1 VRRLQKKTVTG
12 QKLPGPRGNKDAV
25 LSSQLNDRCLLIGFP
40 DYREAAQRLAR
51 AAGIPY
57 ADALIH
63 HFPDGETRL
72 RLPESL
78 PGHVVLCQSLDHPNS
93 KLVELVL
100 AAATARELGVK
111 NITLVAPYLCYMRQ
125 DKAFHPGEAVSQRIV
140 GSLLSQWIDALI
152 TVDSHLHRVHQLK
165 DAVPVNPAINLSA
178 TPVMSAFL
186 GEQMDNP
193 LLVGPDKESEQWV
206 AAIARDSGFDY
217 CVAHKQRFG
226 DQQVRVSLPKA
237 DYRNRH
243 IVLVDDVAST
253 GRTLEEAT
261 LGLANFKPASISV
274 LVTHALFVGDAQERL
289 RRAGVSHIWST
300 DAIPHSSNALHLDRL
315 LAKALDGCRI

>member
-1 VRRLQKKTVTG
+1 MSAR
-12 QKLPGPRGNKDAV
+12 
-25 LSSQLNDRCLLIGFP
+25 LNDSCLLIGFP

-72 RLPESL
+72 QLPESL
-78 PGHVVLCQSLDHPNS
+78 PEYIVLCQTLDHPDS

-100 AAATARELGVK
+100 AAATARDLGARH
-111 NITLVAPYLCYMRQ
+111 ITLVAPYLCYMRQ

-140 GSLLSQWIDALI
+140 GTLLSQWIDALI
-152 TVDSHLHRVHQLK
+152 TVDSHLHRVHQLQ
-165 DAVPVNPAINLSA
+165 DAVPVDPAINLKA
-178 TPVMSAFL
+178 TDVMSAFL
-186 GEQMDNP
+186 EKQVDKP
-193 LLVGPDKESEQWV
+193 FLVGPDEESEQWV

-217 CVAHKQRFG
+217 CVAHKERFG

-261 LGLANFKPASISV
+261 LALTSFEPASISV

-289 RRAGVSHIWST
+289 HRAGVSHIWST
-300 DAIPHSSNALHLDRL
+300 DAIPHASNTLHLDQL
-315 LAKALDGCRI
+315 LAGALNGCRDPRIVQGGT

>member
-1 VRRLQKKTVTG
+1 M
-12 QKLPGPRGNKDAV
+12 
-25 LSSQLNDRCLLIGFP
+25 
-40 DYREAAQRLAR
+40 
-51 AAGIPY
+51 PY
-57 ADALIH
+57 AEALIH

-72 RLPESL
+72 QLPESL
-78 PGHVVLCQSLDHPNS
+78 PEYIVLCQTLDHPDS

-100 AAATARELGVK
+100 AAATARDLGARH
-111 NITLVAPYLCYMRQ
+111 ITLVAPYLCYMRQ

-140 GSLLSQWIDALI
+140 GTLLSQWIDALI
-152 TVDSHLHRVHQLK
+152 TVDSHLHRVHQLQ
-165 DAVPVNPAINLSA
+165 DAVPVSPAINLKA
-178 TPVMSAFL
+178 TAVMSAFL
-186 GEQMDNP
+186 EKQVENP
-193 LLVGPDKESEQWV
+193 FLVGPDEESEQWV

-217 CVAHKQRFG
+217 CVAHKERFG

-261 LGLANFKPASISV
+261 LALTSFEPASISV

-289 RRAGVSHIWST
+289 RQAGVSHIWST
-300 DAIPHSSNALHLDRL
+300 DAIPHSSNALHLDQL
-315 LAKALDGCRI
+315 LAKALDECRLLSM

>member
-1 VRRLQKKTVTG
+1 M
-12 QKLPGPRGNKDAV
+12 
-25 LSSQLNDRCLLIGFP
+25 SSQLNDSCLLIGFP
-40 DYREAAQRLAR
+40 DYRKAAQRLAR

-57 ADALIH
+57 AEALIH

-72 RLPESL
+72 QLPEAL
-78 PGHVVLCQSLDHPNS
+78 PETVILCQTLDHPNS

-100 AAATARELGVK
+100 AAATARNLGARH
-111 NITLVAPYLCYMRQ
+111 ITLVAPYLCYMRQ

-140 GSLLSQWIDALI
+140 GTLLSQWIDALI
-152 TVDSHLHRVHQLK
+152 TVDSHLHRVPQLK

-186 GEQMDNP
+186 GEHIDNP
-193 LLVGPDKESEQWV
+193 FLVGPDEESKQWV
-206 AAIARDSGFDY
+206 AAIAHDKEFDY

-237 DYRNRH
+237 DYRDRH

-261 LGLANFKPASISV
+261 LGLVRFEPASISV
-274 LVTHALFVGDAQERL
+274 LVTHALFLGDAQERL
-289 RRAGVSHIWST
+289 HQAGVCNIWST
-300 DAIPHSSNALHLDRL
+300 DAIPHPSNALHLDHL
-315 LAKALDGCRI
+315 LANALSEYRYPRRK

>member
-1 VRRLQKKTVTG
+1 M
-12 QKLPGPRGNKDAV
+12 
-25 LSSQLNDRCLLIGFP
+25 SSLRNDNCLLVGFP

-78 PGHVVLCQSLDHPNS
+78 PEYVVLCRTLDHPNS
-93 KLVELVL
+93 RLVELVL
-100 AAATARELGVK
+100 AAATARDLGARH
-111 NITLVAPYLCYMRQ
+111 ITLVAPYLCYMRQ

-140 GSLLSQWIDALI
+140 GILLSHWIDALI

-165 DAVPVNPAINLSA
+165 DAVPVNPAINLTA

-186 GEQMDNP
+186 GNQMDNP
-193 LLVGPDKESEQWV
+193 FLVGPDEESEQWV
-206 AAIARDSGFDY
+206 AAIARNRVLDY
-217 CVAHKQRFG
+217 CIAQKERFG
-226 DQQVRVSLPKA
+226 DQQVSVSLPKA

-261 LGLANFKPASISV
+261 LGLARFEPASISV
-274 LVTHALFVGDAQERL
+274 LVTHALFVGDALERL
-289 RRAGVSHIWST
+289 RQAGVSHIWST
-300 DAIPHSSNALHLDRL
+300 DAIPHSSNALHLDHL
-315 LAKALDGCRI
+315 LAEALDGCRI

>member
-1 VRRLQKKTVTG
+1 V
-12 QKLPGPRGNKDAV
+12 LPS
-25 LSSQLNDRCLLIGFP
+25 LLNDGCLLIGFP

-72 RLPESL
+72 RLPERL
-78 PGHVVLCQSLDHPNS
+78 PGHVVLCLTLDHPNS
-93 KLVELVL
+93 RLVELVL
-100 AAATARELGVK
+100 AAATARDLGVK
-111 NITLVAPYLCYMRQ
+111 HITLVAPYLCYMRQ

-165 DAVPVNPAINLSA
+165 DAVPVNPAINLTA
-178 TPVMSAFL
+178 TTVMSAFL
-186 GEQMDNP
+186 ENQMDNP
-193 LLVGPDKESEQWV
+193 FLVGPDKESEQWV
-206 AAIARDSGFDY
+206 ASIARDRDFDY
-217 CVAHKQRFG
+217 CIAHKERFG
-226 DQQVRVSLPKA
+226 DQQVRVNLPKA
-237 DYRNRH
+237 SYRNRH

-261 LGLANFKPASISV
+261 LGLARFEPASISV

-300 DAIPHSSNALHLDRL
+300 DAIPHSSNALYLDHL
-315 LAKALDGCRI
+315 LAEALDGCGSQRIER